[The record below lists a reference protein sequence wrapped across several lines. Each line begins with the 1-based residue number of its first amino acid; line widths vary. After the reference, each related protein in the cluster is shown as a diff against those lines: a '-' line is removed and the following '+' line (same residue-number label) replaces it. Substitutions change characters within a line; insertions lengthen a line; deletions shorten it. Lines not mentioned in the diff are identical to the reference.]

1 MPLRRTSELVGS
13 ARARNVGV
21 GAFNVTTLEQAEGV
35 VAGAEAARL
44 PVIVQLGQST
54 VEFHGGRVAPFAA
67 ACLALA
73 EGARVPV
80 ALHLNHVDDERLY
93 RQAVDIGFSSIMF
106 DASGLA
112 YEANVAATRAAAD
125 WAHEQGLWIEA
136 ELGEIGNAE
145 GAHAPGVRTDP
156 GEATS
161 FVADT
166 GVDGLA
172 VAIGNVHAMRTA
184 TAQLDLDLV
193 GRLRA
198 AVGVPLVLHGS
209 SGVADAEL
217 RDAVAAGLTKINVA
231 TQLNV
236 AYTGAIREAVGADAR
251 LADPRRYL
259 DRARAAV
266 AVTVERLL
274 RAIA

>member
-13 ARARNVGV
+13 ARARTVGV

-80 ALHLNHVDDERLY
+80 ALHLNHVDDEWLY

-236 AYTGAIREAVGADAR
+236 AFTGAIREAVGADAR

>member
-1 MPLRRTSELVGS
+1 
-13 ARARNVGV
+13 VGV

-35 VAGAEAARL
+35 VAGAEAAHL

-106 DASGLA
+106 DASGMA

-236 AYTGAIREAVGADAR
+236 AFTGAIREAVGADAR

>member
-73 EGARVPV
+73 EAARVPV

-236 AYTGAIREAVGADAR
+236 AFTGAIREAVGADAR